1 MTKINPD
8 KTGRKQTQGPPG
20 SREATLRHPSLS
32 PPLTSLNVLSSFSLP
47 HEGLPAAVTSPSSTS
62 TS

>member
-20 SREATLRHPSLS
+20 SREANTQTPLPLPYPDISECAVFILFTMRGAACSRH
-32 PPLTSLNVLSSFSLP
+32 LP
-47 HEGLPAAVTSPSSTS
+47 F
-62 TS
+62 